1 MTLSEDGPID
11 AWQADPA
18 EPFRIPVDALRAR
31 VGRLARRTRVR
42 NSGGYATI
50 AVVLAGALWWLTRID
65 DPLATAGALLTVA
78 GAVTIA
84 AQLRATRSGGP
95 IAGRTAAL
103 GRTPSVEFHRAELER
118 QRDFHRGSQLWIRLG
133 VFAPGPLLFFAGFA
147 RAYPHLAGTIGWEAL
162 AFVLLLVAGVPLN
175 AWYARDYQRQ
185 IDQLDHLQRD
195 HS

>member
-1 MTLSEDGPID
+1 MTRREEGPIE
-11 AWQADPA
+11 AWQADPT

-31 VGRLARRTRVR
+31 VNRLARRTRVR
-42 NSGGYATI
+42 NYGGYATS
-50 AVVLAGALWWLTRID
+50 AVVLAGALWWMTLIA
-65 DPLATAGALLTVA
+65 DPFATAGALLTMA
-78 GAVTIA
+78 GALTIA

-103 GRTPSVEFHRAELER
+103 GRTPSIEFHRAELER

-133 VFAPGPLLFFAGFA
+133 VFASGALLFFVGFA
-147 RAYPHLAGTIGWEAL
+147 RANPHLAGTIGWEAL
-162 AFVLLLVAGVPLN
+162 AVVLMLAAAVPLN

>member
-1 MTLSEDGPID
+1 MTRSEEGPID
-11 AWQADPA
+11 AWLADPT
-18 EPFRIPVDALRAR
+18 EPFRIPVEALRAR
-31 VGRLARRTRVR
+31 VDRLARRNRMR
-42 NSGGYATI
+42 NYGGYATS
-50 AVVLAGALWWLTRID
+50 AAVLAGALWWMTRIA
-65 DPLATAGALLTVA
+65 DPLATAGALLTMA

-95 IAGRTAAL
+95 IAGRIAAL

-133 VFAPGPLLFFAGFA
+133 VFAPGPLLFFAGFV

-162 AFVLLLVAGVPLN
+162 AFVLLLAAAVPLN
-175 AWYARDYQRQ
+175 ARAARGYQRQ
-185 IDQLDHLQRD
+185 IDELDNFQRG